1 VTRLILTVGV
11 LIAAVAGWTHRD
23 TLLGHVGGLVVEET
37 PLARADVVV
46 LFSNMPRVAAEA
58 AGIQKAGYA
67 PRILVLRARSR
78 PDDDVMR
85 RLGLDPG
92 LEHEIAI
99 RVLRASG
106 VPAAAV
112 ELLPDAP
119 DGTNAAVRLVARY
132 ARSRGIARVIAV
144 TERSHT
150 RRTAYLLRH
159 ELSGKGTVIVR
170 AASSDPFQPQTW
182 WRDRDN
188 ARELAMEAL
197 RWGNSFGLGD
207 WWRGSRSSDREP
219 PSGVAPARRYDACA
233 PAVILP
239 RIVAGRG
246 SAHVG

>member
-11 LIAAVAGWTHRD
+11 LIAVVAGWTHRD
-23 TLLGHVGGLVVEET
+23 TLLGHIGGLVVEQT

-67 PRILVLRARSR
+67 PRILVLRARNT

-92 LEHEIAI
+92 LEHAIAVQ
-99 RVLRASG
+99 VLRASG
-106 VPAAAV
+106 VPASV
-112 ELLPDAP
+112 IELLPDAP
-119 DGTNAAVRLVARY
+119 DGTNEAIRLFARY
-132 ARSRGIARVIAV
+132 ARSRGITRVIAV

-159 ELSGKGTVIVR
+159 ELGGKGAVIVR
-170 AASSDPFQPQTW
+170 AASEDPFRPQTW
-182 WRDRDN
+182 WQDRDN

-197 RWGNSFGLGD
+197 RWCNSFGLGD
-207 WWRGSRSSDREP
+207 WWRARRSSGREAP
-219 PSGVAPARRYDACA
+219 PDVAPGRRYDARA
-233 PAVILP
+233 PAVIFS
-239 RIVAGRG
+239 RIVAGLG

>member
-1 VTRLILTVGV
+1 MTRLILALSA
-11 LIAAVAGWTHRD
+11 LIAVVAGWTHRD

-46 LFSNMPRVAAEA
+46 LFSNTPRVVGEA
-58 AGIQKAGYA
+58 AGIVKAGYGS
-67 PRILVLRARSR
+67 RILVLRAPSK

-119 DGTNAAVRLVARY
+119 DGTNDAVRRIVRY
-132 ARSRGIARVIAV
+132 ARSRGITRVIAV

-159 ELSGKGTVIVR
+159 ELGGKGTVMVR
-170 AASSDPFQPQTW
+170 AASSDPFRPQTW
-182 WRDRDN
+182 WQDRDS

-197 RWGNSFGLGD
+197 RWCNSVVLGD
-207 WWRGSRSSDREP
+207 WWKAPRSSDRETP
-219 PSGVAPARRYDACA
+219 PDVAPARRLDTRAS
-233 PAVILP
+233 AVNLP
-239 RIVAGRG
+239 GVVAGLGTARAG
-246 SAHVG
+246 